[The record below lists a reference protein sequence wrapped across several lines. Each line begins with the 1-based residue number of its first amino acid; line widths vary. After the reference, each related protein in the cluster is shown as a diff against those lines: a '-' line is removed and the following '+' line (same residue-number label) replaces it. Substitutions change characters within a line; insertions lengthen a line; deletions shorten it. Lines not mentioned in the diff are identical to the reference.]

1 MEHAIDVRLATTV
14 AVVEGV
20 RTRVWC
26 SELYVDGQLH
36 EASPWTSSVADA
48 IKAQRDLRES
58 ALSDL
63 AYREARLEA
72 YRLFHAA

>member
-1 MEHAIDVRLATTV
+1 MAETLLRVDLASMVT
-14 AVVEGV
+14 AEGV
-20 RTRVWC
+20 RHWC
-26 SELYVDGQLH
+26 AELYVDGQLH

-58 ALSDL
+58 AVSDL